1 MKILKSNP
9 KYKRFLLISL
19 SLLVL
24 TITSSELADWIAC
37 NVATSPP
44 DARSCGVLVLGYPA
58 ESDGSSNDVQKIRV
72 ATGVRAYRAHICDR
86 IVFSGAA
93 VKNQIVEAKVMAQ
106 LAQGMGI
113 QSSQIELESRARNT
127 WENIK
132 FSIPSLEKYDRI
144 LIASDSLHAQ
154 RGRRYLCKQ
163 RADLCEKTIVTVRYQ
178 LFDRFSAGEATP
190 TGWKICS
197 GCYELF
203 AWGRDL
209 LMF

>member
-1 MKILKSNP
+1 MRYHILKT
-9 KYKRFLLISL
+9 KRKWQRILLSSL
-19 SLLVL
+19 LLLVL
-24 TITSSELADWIAC
+24 TIAGSELADWIAC

-44 DARSCGVLVLGYPA
+44 DNRSCGVLVLGYPA
-58 ESDGSSNDVQKIRV
+58 ESDGSTNDVQKMRV
-72 ATGVRAYRAHICDR
+72 ATGVRAYHLNNCDR

-93 VKNQIVEAKVMAQ
+93 VKNQIVEAKVMAE
-106 LAQGMGI
+106 LAHGLGI
-113 QSSQIELESRARNT
+113 QFSQIELETHAQNT

-163 RADLCEKTIVTVRYQ
+163 RTDLCGRTTVTARYQ
-178 LFDRFSAGEATP
+178 LFDRW
-190 TGWKICS
+190 GWKIGL

>member
-1 MKILKSNP
+1 MLYHILKSNR
-9 KYKRFLLISL
+9 KRQRFLLISL

-24 TITSSELADWIAC
+24 TIAGSELADWIAC
-37 NVATSPP
+37 NVATTSPNTK
-44 DARSCGVLVLGYPA
+44 SCGVLVLGYPA
-58 ESDGSSNDVQKIRV
+58 ENDGSPNDVQKMRV
-72 ATGVRAYRAHICDR
+72 VTGVQSYRSNNCDR

-93 VKNQIVEAKVMAQ
+93 VKNQIVEAKAMAQ
-106 LAQGMGI
+106 LAHGLGI
-113 QSSQIELESRARNT
+113 QSSQIELETHATNT

-132 FSIPSLEKYDRI
+132 FSLPSLEKYDRI

-163 RADLCEKTIVTVRYQ
+163 RSDLCGRTIVSARYQ
-178 LFDRFSAGEATP
+178 LFDRWW
-190 TGWKICS
+190 WKIGS

-209 LMF
+209 LIF

>member
-1 MKILKSNP
+1 MCYHILKS
-9 KYKRFLLISL
+9 KRKWQRFLLISL

-24 TITSSELADWIAC
+24 TIAVSELADWIAC

-44 DARSCGVLVLGYPA
+44 AARSCGVLVLGYPS
-58 ESDGSSNDVQKIRV
+58 ESDGSPNDVQKMRV
-72 ATGVRAYRAHICDR
+72 ETGVRAYQSNNCDR

-93 VKNQIVEAKVMAQ
+93 VKNQIVEAKAMAQ
-106 LAQGMGI
+106 LADGLGI
-113 QSSQIELESRARNT
+113 QSSQIELETHAKNT

-163 RADLCEKTIVTVRYQ
+163 RSDLCGRTIVSVRYQ
-178 LFDRFSAGEATP
+178 LFDR
-190 TGWKICS
+190 WWLKIGS

>member
-1 MKILKSNP
+1 MLYHILKSNR
-9 KYKRFLLISL
+9 KRQQFLLISL
-19 SLLVL
+19 SPLILIIAV
-24 TITSSELADWIAC
+24 SELADWVAC

-44 DARSCGVLVLGYPA
+44 AAGSCGVLVLGYPS
-58 ESDGSSNDVQKIRV
+58 ESNGSPNDVQKMRV
-72 ATGVRAYRAHICDR
+72 ATGVRAYQAHNCDR

-93 VKNQIVEAKVMAQ
+93 VKNQIVEAKAMAQ
-106 LAQGMGI
+106 LAYGLGI
-113 QSSQIELESRARNT
+113 QSSQIELETHARNT

-144 LIASDSLHAQ
+144 LITSDSLHAQ

-163 RADLCEKTIVTVRYQ
+163 RPNLCGRAIVSVRYQ
-178 LFDRFSAGEATP
+178 LFDRWW
-190 TGWKICS
+190 WKIGS

>member
-1 MKILKSNP
+1 MLYHILKSNR
-9 KYKRFLLISL
+9 KRQRFLLVSL
-19 SLLVL
+19 SLLIL
-24 TITSSELADWIAC
+24 IIASSELADWIAC

-44 DARSCGVLVLGYPA
+44 NTRSCGVLVLGYPS
-58 ESDGSSNDVQKIRV
+58 ESDGSPNDVQRMRV
-72 ATGVRAYRAHICDR
+72 ETGVRAYRSNNCDR

-93 VKNQIVEAKVMAQ
+93 VKNKIVEAKAMAQ
-106 LAQGMGI
+106 LAYELGI
-113 QSSQIELESRARNT
+113 QSSQIELEIHARNT

-144 LIASDSLHAQ
+144 LIASDSLHAW

-163 RADLCEKTIVTVRYQ
+163 RSDLCGQTTVSVRYQ
-178 LFDRFSAGEATP
+178 LFDRWW
-190 TGWKICS
+190 WKIGS

-209 LMF
+209 FMF

>member
-1 MKILKSNP
+1 MLYHILKSNR
-9 KYKRFLLISL
+9 KRQRFLLISL
-19 SLLVL
+19 SPLIL
-24 TITSSELADWIAC
+24 IIAGSELADWIAC

-44 DARSCGVLVLGYPA
+44 NARSCGVLVLGYPA
-58 ESDGSSNDVQKIRV
+58 ENDGSPNQVQKTRV
-72 ATGVRAYRAHICDR
+72 GTGVRAYRSNNCDR

-93 VKNQIVEAKVMAQ
+93 VKNQIVEAKAMAQ
-106 LAQGMGI
+106 LAHNLGI
-113 QSSQIELESRARNT
+113 QSSQIEVETHARNT

-132 FSIPSLEKYDRI
+132 FSLPFLEKYDRI

-163 RADLCEKTIVTVRYQ
+163 RSDLCERTTVSVRYQ
-178 LFDRFSAGEATP
+178 LLDRWWG
-190 TGWKICS
+190 KIGS

>member
-1 MKILKSNP
+1 MSLRDLKIFKSNR

-24 TITSSELADWIAC
+24 TVTGSELADWVAC

-58 ESDGSSNDVQKIRV
+58 ESDGSPNDVQKMRV
-72 ATGVRAYRAHICDR
+72 ATGVKAYHAYNCDR

-93 VKNQIVEAKVMAQ
+93 VKNKIVEAKVMAQ

-113 QSSQIELESRARNT
+113 KSTQIEVETQARNT

-132 FSIPSLEKYDRI
+132 FSIHLLEKYDRI
-144 LIASDSLHAQ
+144 LIASDPLHAW
-154 RGRRYLCKQ
+154 RGRRYWCKQ
-163 RADLCEKTIVTVRYQ
+163 RADLCERTIVTVRYQ
-178 LFDRFSAGEATP
+178 LFDRL
-190 TGWKICS
+190 GWKICS
-197 GCYELF
+197 GYYELF

-209 LMF
+209 VMF